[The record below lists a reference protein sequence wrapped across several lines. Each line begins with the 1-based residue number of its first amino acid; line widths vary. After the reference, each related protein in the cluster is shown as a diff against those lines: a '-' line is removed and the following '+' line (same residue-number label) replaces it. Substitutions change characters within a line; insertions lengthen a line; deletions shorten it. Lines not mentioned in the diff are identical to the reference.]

1 MPNSKSFNKVEE
13 LILIRHPALVAG
25 SVKKIYTVT
34 MTPSLP
40 SPLGERV
47 ARSDGRGAF
56 TSYRQQDTGTSPV

>member
-34 MTPSLP
+34 MTPSCPLP
-40 SPLGERV
+40 
-47 ARSDGRGAF
+47 
-56 TSYRQQDTGTSPV
+56 